1 LRRRNIGQPS
11 TQERLEGRGGDGFA
25 GQLYRL
31 GYDPGAQDGVFG
43 RRTESAVK
51 QFQGDKGLAADGIVG
66 PQTWAALE
74 AAIAE
79 YVE

>member
-1 LRRRNIGQPS
+1 MANPVLKSGSKGEAVTGLQS
-11 TQERLEGRGGDGFA
+11 
-25 GQLYRL
+25 QLYRL

-51 QFQGDKGLAADGIVG
+51 QFQRDKGLAADGIVG